1 MRRASVVGSDALHPD
16 PESWCAKLIKSH
28 AAATFGA
35 KVTTTNSVN
44 NKEATDEGE
53 EENDEEPNVN
63 DFSNVSELLCPASF
77 DVGECAV
84 RHLCFVSVSLVRCVE
99 RESREIVSLT
109 QRQNLVVQKDDNAA
123 TGEEVAL
130 AAALGQGAVA
140 EDAALDNAREDA
152 EKELLGFS
160 KKNKKIL
167 GGVIA
172 AYAPI
177 VVQLCG
183 NEHVIKGAPV
193 VRGAAVAALSRLM
206 ALDMDSCETH
216 LPLLFTRVKDERDVH
231 ARAAIT
237 VALGDLAFRFPNA
250 LEPWTEHLY
259 GTKEWGNALRDSS
272 SKVRQHSVTVLASI
286 SC

>member
-1 MRRASVVGSDALHPD
+1 M
-16 PESWCAKLIKSH
+16 
-28 AAATFGA
+28 
-35 KVTTTNSVN
+35 
-44 NKEATDEGE
+44 
-53 EENDEEPNVN
+53 
-63 DFSNVSELLCPASF
+63 
-77 DVGECAV
+77 
-84 RHLCFVSVSLVRCVE
+84 
-99 RESREIVSLT
+99 
-109 QRQNLVVQKDDNAA
+109 
-123 TGEEVAL
+123 
-130 AAALGQGAVA
+130 A
-140 EDAALDNAREDA
+140 EDARWITQEDA

-206 ALDMDSCETH
+206 ALDMDFYETH

-259 GTKEWGNALRDSS
+259 GTKVG
-272 SKVRQHSVTVLASI
+272 
-286 SC
+286 